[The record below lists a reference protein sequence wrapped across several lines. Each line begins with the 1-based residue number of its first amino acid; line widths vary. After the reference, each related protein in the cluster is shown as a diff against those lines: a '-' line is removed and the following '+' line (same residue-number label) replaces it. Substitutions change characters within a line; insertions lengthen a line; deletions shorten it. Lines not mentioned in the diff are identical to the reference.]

1 MYKKNRKTAGMAEP
15 SRLPDVL
22 ITGGS
27 SGIGLALAKKFAGEG
42 YRVVIVG
49 QHEERLK
56 KAEEAIGGEVRG
68 ICLDLSETDSAEK
81 LYSEVSSLR
90 FSDGRA
96 PEIGI
101 LVNNA
106 GFGTIGPAEEI
117 RIEKEEAQLNV
128 NILTL
133 TKLCK
138 LYLRDF
144 YQKGSGKILNVA
156 STGAFQPGPYTGSY
170 YASKAYVL
178 SYTQALREEAKKHGV
193 EVCALCPGTTKTSFF
208 EKAGQKTPLWAMP
221 PEKVAEIAYSGL
233 MSNKGVI
240 VPGLMN
246 QALRLIP
253 APVKTFFVA
262 AMKK

>member
-1 MYKKNRKTAGMAEP
+1 MTNRKNQRKDARAD
-15 SRLPDVL
+15 SRPDVL
-22 ITGGS
+22 VTGGS

-42 YRVVIVG
+42 HRVVIVG
-49 QHEERLK
+49 QHEDRLK
-56 KAEEAIGGEVRG
+56 KAEEAIGGEVRSV
-68 ICLDLSETDSAEK
+68 CLDLSDPDSAEA
-81 LYSEVSSLR
+81 LYEKISTLS

-106 GFGTIGPAEEI
+106 GFGTIGPADEI
-117 RIEKEEAQLNV
+117 SLEKDEAQLNV

-138 LYLRDF
+138 LFLRDF
-144 YQKGSGKILNVA
+144 YQNGSGKILNVA

-193 EVCALCPGTTKTSFF
+193 QVCALCPGTTKTAFF

-221 PEKVAEIAYSGL
+221 PEKVAEIAYKGL
-233 MSNKGVI
+233 MSNRGVI
-240 VPGLMN
+240 VPGAMN
-246 QALRLIP
+246 QALRLVP
-253 APVKTFFVA
+253 APVKTFFVGL
-262 AMKK
+262 MKK